1 MLSGRIYIVLRMSRG
16 CPESY
21 AIYVL
26 RVLLDDPGLCIYCPG
41 VCTCCP
47 EIVYCTED
55 VQRMF
60 RVYSHDSYIG
70 MIILIVLMDD
80 TDLIIADM

>member
-26 RVLLDDPGLCIYCPG
+26 RVLLDAPGLCIYCPG

-47 EIVYCTED
+47 EIVYCREN
-55 VQRMF
+55 VQRMPK
-60 RVYSHDSYIG
+60 VLCYIG
-70 MIILIVLMDD
+70 MIILIVL
-80 TDLIIADM
+80 LESG